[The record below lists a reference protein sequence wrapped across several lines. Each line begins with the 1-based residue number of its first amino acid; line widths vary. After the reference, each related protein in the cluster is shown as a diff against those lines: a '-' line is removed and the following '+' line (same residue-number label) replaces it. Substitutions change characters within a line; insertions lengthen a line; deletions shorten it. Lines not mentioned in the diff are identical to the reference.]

1 MLGILLQ
8 RSPVEVV
15 AALLICSAFELW
27 CLILVVDQF
36 LVVCQLFQLI
46 AVSLALQ
53 LCVKSGV

>member
-15 AALLICSAFELW
+15 ALLICSAFELW